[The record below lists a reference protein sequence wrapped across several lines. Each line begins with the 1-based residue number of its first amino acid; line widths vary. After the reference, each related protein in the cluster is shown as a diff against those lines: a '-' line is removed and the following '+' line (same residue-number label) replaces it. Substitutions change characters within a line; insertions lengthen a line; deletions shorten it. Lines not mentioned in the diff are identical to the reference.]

1 MSVHDLSTD
10 DVAARLEPVARR
22 ALGECGVSAEAS
34 LTLLNVSE
42 NATYAV
48 DDPAS
53 GERTVLRVHR
63 HGYHDAAEIES
74 ELAWLEALR
83 EQAGVRTPR
92 VLRSADGRRL
102 LAMDEAGTSDPRY
115 VVHFEW
121 LPGSEPTP
129 TDERLP
135 ASFELLGA
143 ITARMHDHVQTWQPP
158 PGFTRFAW
166 DYDGSFGSVARW
178 GRWQDGVAVGDAE
191 REVLG
196 RLDDTLRGRLARFG
210 SGPSRYGLV
219 HADLRLA
226 NLLADSDQT
235 YVIDFDDCGWSWFL
249 YDFGAAVSFF
259 EHDPRIPELTDA
271 WVRGYRSVRGLAA
284 EDEAEIETFVLMRR
298 LLLVAWIGSHAGTD
312 LARSMGAE
320 YTAGSCELAEAYL
333 SRFG

>member
-1 MSVHDLSTD
+1 MSVHDLSAE

-22 ALGECGVSAEAS
+22 ALAEWDVAPDAR

-74 ELAWLEALR
+74 ELTWLDALR
-83 EQAGVRTPR
+83 EQAGIRTPR
-92 VLRSADGRRL
+92 VLTTKDGRRL
-102 LAMDEAGTSDPRY
+102 LALHEGGAAPPRY
-115 VVHFEW
+115 AVHFEW
-121 LPGSEPTP
+121 LPGVEPTP
-129 TDERLP
+129 SDEGL
-135 ASFELLGA
+135 AGSFEYLGA
-143 ITARMHDHVQTWQPP
+143 ITARMHDHVRTWTPP
-158 PGFTRFAW
+158 AGFARFAW
-166 DYDGSFGSVARW
+166 DYEGSFGSVARW
-178 GRWQDGVAVGDAE
+178 GRWQDGVAVGEAE

-196 RLDDTLRGRLARFG
+196 RLDDTVRTRLAAFG
-210 SGPSRYGLV
+210 DGPARYGLV

-226 NLLADSDQT
+226 NLLVDGDQT

-271 WVRGYRSVRGLAA
+271 WVRGYRAVRTLSA
-284 EDEAEIETFVLMRR
+284 EDEAEIATFVMMRR
-298 LLLVAWIGSHAGTD
+298 LLLVAWIGSHSGTD

-320 YTAGSCELAEAYL
+320 YTAGSCHLAEAYL

>member
-1 MSVHDLSTD
+1 MSVHDLSD
-10 DVAARLEPVARR
+10 EAVAARLEPVARR
-22 ALGECGVSAEAS
+22 ALTECGVSAQAR

-83 EQAGVRTPR
+83 EQAGIRTPH
-92 VLRSADGRRL
+92 VLRTHDGRRL
-102 LAMDEAGTSDPRY
+102 LAIDEAGAPDPRY

-121 LPGSEPTP
+121 LPGIEPTP

-135 ASFELLGA
+135 ESFELLGA

-158 PGFTRFAW
+158 ADFRRFAW
-166 DYDGSFGSVARW
+166 DYDGSFGAIARW
-178 GRWQDGVAVGDAE
+178 GRWQDGVAVGDPE
-191 REVLG
+191 RAVLG
-196 RLDDTLRGRLARFG
+196 RLDETLRTRLARFG
-210 SGPSRYGLV
+210 SGPGRYGLV

-226 NLLADSDQT
+226 NLLVDGDQT
-235 YVIDFDDCGWSWFL
+235 YVIDFDDSGWSWFL

-259 EHDPRIPELTDA
+259 EHDPRVPELTEA
-271 WVRGYRSVRGLAA
+271 WVRGYRTVRPLAA
-284 EDEAEIETFVLMRR
+284 EDETEIATFVMMRR
-298 LLLVAWIGSHAGTD
+298 LLLVAWIGSHSGTD

-320 YTAGSCELAEAYL
+320 YTAGSCDLAEAYL